1 MFSAIITG
9 LKLANWLNWI
19 VAIVLTGFFA
29 LLLADAGGVRVEI
42 LAGRSEASREAT
54 RLYLYTVLSIVPPT
68 AIAVHMLLTRLV
80 ALVRDAAAGMAFTTA
95 NAVRL
100 RMMGWALLA
109 INIADL
115 VYGWVS
121 IRASEASGE
130 YFGWS
135 LSLTGWVAVPLLFV
149 LAHVFREGAAMRQD
163 LEGTV

>member
-29 LLLADAGGVRVEI
+29 LLLADAGGVRAEI
-42 LAGRSEASREAT
+42 LAGRGEASRE
-54 RLYLYTVLSIVPPT
+54 

-130 YFGWS
+130 YYGWS

>member
-1 MFSAIITG
+1 MFSAIIAG

-29 LLLADAGGVRVEI
+29 LLLADAGGVRAEI

-95 NAVRL
+95 NAATIHASITSSPVTTTV
-100 RMMGWALLA
+100 AAA
-109 INIADL
+109 IHAHAITATTMQSSPFETASIAST
-115 VYGWVS
+115 VAATSTYSVS
-121 IRASEASGE
+121 
-130 YFGWS
+130 
-135 LSLTGWVAVPLLFV
+135 T
-149 LAHVFREGAAMRQD
+149 
-163 LEGTV
+163 

>member
-19 VAIVLTGFFA
+19 VAIVLAGFFA
-29 LLLADAGGVRVEI
+29 LLLADAGGVRAEI

-54 RLYLYTVLSIVPPT
+54 RLYL
-68 AIAVHMLLTRLV
+68 MLLTRLV

-121 IRASEASGE
+121 IRGSEASGE